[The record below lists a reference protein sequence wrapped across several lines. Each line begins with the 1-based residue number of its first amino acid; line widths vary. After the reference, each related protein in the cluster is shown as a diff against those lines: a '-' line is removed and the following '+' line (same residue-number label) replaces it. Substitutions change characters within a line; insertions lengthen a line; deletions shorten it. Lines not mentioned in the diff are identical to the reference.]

1 VSLCSIIISLQS
13 HFPIPNSLSVAQR
26 TLSDVTTDP
35 SAFTTRSSPWDA
47 GFNGEPT
54 NGDRGEKAPAEAR
67 ANASAA
73 ALASPLATILLVYLK
88 EVVCWRRGRSL
99 WWLIEWFCCW
109 RTTDT
114 QRLERPDLAL
124 HVTPSD
130 LLCTKTVL
138 TSWACENAA
147 WEWLTSSAFH
157 LFTPHTSNPKARP
170 RPRHRQ
176 SVIESRHVDRLVV
189 LLLY

>member
-1 VSLCSIIISLQS
+1 MRRGIQWRAHKRRSWRKGSSWSESQRKRCGTSKSLGN
-13 HFPIPNSLSVAQR
+13 H
-26 TLSDVTTDP
+26 
-35 SAFTTRSSPWDA
+35 
-47 GFNGEPT
+47 
-54 NGDRGEKAPAEAR
+54 
-67 ANASAA
+67 
-73 ALASPLATILLVYLK
+73 LASVFERSCVLTQ
-88 EVVCWRRGRSL
+88 RSL

-114 QRLERPDLAL
+114 QRLERPDHAL

-138 TSWACENAA
+138 TSWACENTA

-157 LFTPHTSNPKARP
+157 LFTPHTRVQATQKARP

-189 LLLY
+189 L